1 MTIVSDTVTIAAAQM
16 GPADDDKGV
25 MVERMLTLLSQAGD
39 AGVHVLCFPELALT
53 PYFPAK
59 LYDDIRPFFEE
70 DFPPAVAEPLY
81 RLAGELGISI
91 ILPYAER
98 DGDGYYNTAAI
109 FGAQGEVLGKYR
121 KMHLPGWVEPKP
133 EGFNCLEKRYF
144 TPGDLGFPVFETPR
158 ATIGVQICYDRR
170 FPEAARGLALN
181 GAQVVFTPYVTPVPT
196 QRPAE
201 INPSE
206 LCLRASA
213 HSNNC
218 FVVGAAKAG
227 VENGTRMIGNSIV
240 VEPRTG
246 NVVARAA
253 TDGDE
258 LVWAEVDLAQLKDI
272 EKLDL
277 LGDRRPE
284 WYSAIAGTAPRER
297 T

>member
-1 MTIVSDTVTIAAAQM
+1 MSDTVRIAAAQM
-16 GPADDDKGV
+16 GPADQDKGV
-25 MVERMLTLLSQAGD
+25 MVERMLALLSRAGE

-53 PYFPAK
+53 PYFPAQ
-59 LYDDIRPFFEE
+59 LYEDIRPFFEDE
-70 DFPPAVAEPLY
+70 FPPAVAEPLL
-81 RLAGELGISI
+81 RLARELAVAI

-98 DGDGYYNTAAI
+98 DEDRYYNSAAI
-109 FGAQGEVLGKYR
+109 LGPQGEVLGKYR

-144 TPGDLGFPVFETPR
+144 TPGDLGFPVFDTPR
-158 ATIGVQICYDRR
+158 ARIGVQICYDRR
-170 FPEAARGLALN
+170 FPESARGLALN
-181 GAQVVFTPYVTPVPT
+181 GAQIIFTPYVTPVPVK
-196 QRPAE
+196 RPSE

-218 FVVGAAKAG
+218 FVVGAGKAG

-246 NVVARAA
+246 NVVARAS

-277 LGDRRPE
+277 MGDRRPE
-284 WYSAIAGTAPRER
+284 WYGAVAGATAKER
-297 T
+297 A